1 MGMDHYLVCLALLE
15 QDGKRRLPI
24 GGASLAVEIGPNADP
39 GREGEALVLE
49 LLLRLWQQSD
59 AGAVQRHG
67 AEQSLLLLEMP
78 MAKVL
83 EDLPRLKK
91 AWLAGGDRSDLY
103 EGLRELA
110 ERGWIIQTAKY
121 SKPCFQNW

>member
-24 GGASLAVEIGPNADP
+24 GGASLAVEISPNADP

-91 AWLAGGDRSDLY
+91 AWLAGGDRADLY
-103 EGLRELA
+103 KGLRELA